1 MVSSIGSGSSHNAV
15 AQVVKQQNERVDEQ
29 KVEQIIEQRRQ
40 AQIKLVEETK
50 AAQRQTDAD
59 ERRGRFVDINV

>member
-1 MVSSIGSGSSHNAV
+1 MVSSIVSGSSHNAV
-15 AQVVKQQNERVDEQ
+15 AQIVKQQNERVDEQ